1 MFVNNRKLNTQEY
14 INNQLNDYYAILTHI
29 VLDIERY
36 CNRDYFNGE
45 EVYIGRLL
53 ETSLCMGV

>member
-36 CNRDYFNGE
+36 CN
-45 EVYIGRLL
+45 LL
-53 ETSLCMGV
+53 